1 MNRFGRWEQNAWCDE
16 SELVLLLESTPADV
30 NNKRCRTRK
39 LWTKQ
44 RRTRLCVEKERG
56 SMSFVCSNADLM
68 LRVRSSPRTLMPAKK
83 EKEKKSIFPLSGTQR
98 RLYAPC
104 NEEKKRLARAPSC
117 RANEMKMGSLL
128 HAVSSSRRGHHCVV
142 DLLVFLYLSFLLFL
156 FLFLSDHRWNETDRR
171 GTWPKYYL
179 KKKKRKREK
188 CTCIHLFLLLL
199 L

>member
-1 MNRFGRWEQNAWCDE
+1 MRISCWEFDPLPGLWC
-16 SELVLLLESTPADV
+16 L
-30 NNKRCRTRK
+30 RK
-39 LWTKQ
+39 
-44 RRTRLCVEKERG
+44 
-56 SMSFVCSNADLM
+56 
-68 LRVRSSPRTLMPAKK
+68 KK
-83 EKEKKSIFPLSGTQR
+83 KKKKKSIFPLSGTQR

-179 KKKKRKREK
+179 KKKKKKEKNVHVSIYFFFFFFKGRKRNKEIYIRFWVGEWVRER
-188 CTCIHLFLLLL
+188 CMSLLSLLLVSEADRKSNWCKSNCRANYIHR
-199 L
+199 

>member
-1 MNRFGRWEQNAWCDE
+1 
-16 SELVLLLESTPADV
+16 
-30 NNKRCRTRK
+30 
-39 LWTKQ
+39 
-44 RRTRLCVEKERG
+44 
-56 SMSFVCSNADLM
+56 MSFVCSNADLM

-142 DLLVFLYLSFLLFL
+142 DLLVFLYLSFLLFS
-156 FLFLSDHRWNETDRR
+156 FSFSVWPQMKWNRPEGNMTEIL
-171 GTWPKYYL
+171 L
-179 KKKKRKREK
+179 KKEKKEKEKNVHVSIYFFFFFFKGRKRNKEIYIRFWVGEWVRER
-188 CTCIHLFLLLL
+188 CMSLLSLLLVSEADRKSNWCKSNCRANYIHR
-199 L
+199 